1 MIQGKKFKIGTSPG
15 QELQD
20 KIADV
25 IARHM
30 SVFAWSS
37 ADMPEIDTDF
47 LCHRLTMDEKVRP
60 VIQRRRKLN
69 EERCLV
75 IKEETQKL
83 LKAGHMGNS
92 VPQVVSKRGIGE

>member
-1 MIQGKKFKIGTSPG
+1 
-15 QELQD
+15 
-20 KIADV
+20 
-25 IARHM
+25 
-30 SVFAWSS
+30 
-37 ADMPEIDTDF
+37 MPEIDPDF

-83 LKAGHMGNS
+83 LKVDHIREIQYPKWLVN
-92 VPQVVSKRGIGE
+92 VVLVKKANKKWRMCVDFIDLMDIALGF